1 MIELFGYNA
10 SVMSTPSTSILDALS
25 VLPTEKAQ
33 EVLDFALFLK
43 DRYAKGSDDIDD
55 WSDEDMRDVALSAFR
70 RFEECEL
77 EEERS

>member
-43 DRYAKGSDDIDD
+43 DRYAKGSDDND